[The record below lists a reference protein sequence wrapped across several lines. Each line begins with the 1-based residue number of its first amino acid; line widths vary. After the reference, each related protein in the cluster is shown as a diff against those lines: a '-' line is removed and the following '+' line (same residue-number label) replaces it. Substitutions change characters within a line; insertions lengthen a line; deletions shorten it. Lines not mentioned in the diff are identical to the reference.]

1 MTRRTFVA
9 HVWIA
14 ALLAAGCGDGSGGGR
29 QFRSIGTA
37 GTGGIY
43 YPLGGT
49 IASRLSVL
57 DSASQY
63 TAEVTGGSVENI
75 ARLNARQM
83 DLGIALSVTM
93 YEAYRGIGDYDEPIS
108 GLRVVAPLY
117 PNVTHVMVPEGS
129 EVTDVSQL
137 RGGRVSVGSAGSG
150 TEQASRQLLLAHGI
164 TYDDVDVQYL
174 TFTESANALRDGAID
189 GSIVSVG
196 YPAAA
201 VLEATTTGG
210 ARLLALSDEA
220 VETMTSTYP
229 YYSRGQLPGGVYP
242 GASEPLQTV
251 AMMNWVISM
260 DHLDVPVVNHVL
272 GILENERDILIRVSR
287 MVEQMDFTSL
297 DLAPIPLHPAT
308 EEWLADREQ

>member
-1 MTRRTFVA
+1 VTRRNLIACAF
-9 HVWIA
+9 IA
-14 ALLAAGCGDGSGGGR
+14 ALAAAGCGEGSSGGR

-57 DSASQY
+57 DSTSQY

-83 DLGIALSVTM
+83 DLAIALSVTM
-93 YEAYRGIGDYDEPIS
+93 YEAYRGIGDYDEPIP

-117 PNVTHVMVPEGS
+117 PNITHVMVPEGS
-129 EVTDVSQL
+129 TVTDISQL

-150 TEQASRQLLLAHGI
+150 TEQSSRQLLLAHGI
-164 TYDDVDVQYL
+164 SYDDINVQYL

-189 GSIVSVG
+189 GSIISVG

-210 ARLLALSDEA
+210 ARLIALSDEA
-220 VETMTSTYP
+220 IETMIATYP
-229 YYSRGQLPGGVYP
+229 YYSRGELPGGIYP
-242 GASEPLQTV
+242 GADEPVQTI
-251 AMMNWVISM
+251 AMMNWIISM
-260 DHLDVPVVNHVL
+260 DHLEAPVVNHVL
-272 GILENERDILIRVSR
+272 GILQNEREILIRVSR
-287 MVEQMDFTSL
+287 MVEQVDFASL
-297 DLAPIPLHPAT
+297 DVAPIPIHAAT
-308 EEWLADREQ
+308 EQWLADRD

>member
-1 MTRRTFVA
+1 MTRRHLIA
-9 HVWIA
+9 CACIA
-14 ALLAAGCGDGSGGGR
+14 ALAAAGCGDGSGGGR

-57 DSASQY
+57 DSTSQY

-83 DLGIALSVTM
+83 DLAIALSVTM
-93 YEAYRGIGDYDEPIS
+93 YEAYRGIGDYDEPIE

-117 PNVTHVMVPEGS
+117 PNVTHVMVPERS
-129 EVTDVSQL
+129 TVTDVSQL

-150 TEQASRQLLLAHGI
+150 TEQSSRQLLLAYGI
-164 TYDDVDVQYL
+164 SYDDIDVQYL
-174 TFTESANALRDGAID
+174 TFTESASALRDAAID
-189 GSIVSVG
+189 GSIISVG

-210 ARLLALSDEA
+210 ARLIPLSDEA
-220 VETMTSTYP
+220 IETMIATYP
-229 YYSRGQLPGGVYP
+229 YYSRGELPGGIYP
-242 GASEPLQTV
+242 GADEPVQTI
-251 AMMNWVISM
+251 AMMNWIISM
-260 DHLDVPVVNHVL
+260 DYLEAPVVNHVL
-272 GILENERDILIRVSR
+272 GILQNEREALVRVTR
-287 MVEQMDFTSL
+287 MIEQLDFASL
-297 DLAPIPLHPAT
+297 SEAPIPIHAAT
-308 EEWLADREQ
+308 EQWLADRE

>member
-1 MTRRTFVA
+1 MTRRHLIA
-9 HVWIA
+9 CACIA
-14 ALLAAGCGDGSGGGR
+14 ALAAAGCGDGSGGGR

-57 DSASQY
+57 DSTSQY

-83 DLGIALSVTM
+83 DLAIALSVTM
-93 YEAYRGIGDYDEPIS
+93 YEAYRGIGDYDEPIE

-117 PNVTHVMVPEGS
+117 PNVTHVMVPERS
-129 EVTDVSQL
+129 TVTDVSQL

-150 TEQASRQLLLAHGI
+150 TEQSSRQLLLAHGI
-164 TYDDVDVQYL
+164 SYDDISVQYL

-189 GSIVSVG
+189 GSIISVG

-210 ARLLALSDEA
+210 ARLIALSDEA
-220 VETMTSTYP
+220 IETMIATYP
-229 YYSRGQLPGGVYP
+229 YYSRGELPGGIYP
-242 GASEPLQTV
+242 GADDPVQTI
-251 AMMNWVISM
+251 AMMNWIISM
-260 DHLDVPVVNHVL
+260 DYLEAPVVNHVL
-272 GILENERDILIRVSR
+272 GILQNEREALVRVTR
-287 MVEQMDFTSL
+287 MIEQLDFASL
-297 DLAPIPLHPAT
+297 REAPIPVHAAT
-308 EEWLADREQ
+308 EQWLADRE